1 METLAVTQPR
11 PRLAAP
17 ATDDSFTEFF
27 SASCQRVVGLVAL
40 VTGEVG
46 AAEDATQEAFARA
59 FAAWPRVRRLA
70 RPDAWVVRVASRI
83 AIDGW
88 RRRRREVPLD
98 PSRAAAAQDHIARIW
113 VQWGLSGLSPR
124 QRLAVVLRHIDG
136 LSVQEV
142 AEAIGVSP
150 ETAKTHLSRGLRR
163 LRARLREDSR

>member
-1 METLAVTQPR
+1 METFAVTHPR
-11 PRLAAP
+11 PRVDAP

-40 VTGEVG
+40 VTGEVAG
-46 AAEDATQEAFARA
+46 AEAATQEAFARA
-59 FAAWPRVRRLA
+59 YAAWPRVRRLG

-98 PSRAAAAQDHIARIW
+98 PARAAAAQDHIARLW

-124 QRLAVVLRHIDG
+124 QRLAVVLRHVDG

-150 ETAKTHLSRGLRR
+150 ETAKTHLRRGLRR